1 MTTTAS
7 TGPGAGHQP
16 PLSIAEAAAFLN
28 VTDRWVRRAVYE
40 RRLPYHKV
48 GANVRLLVE
57 DLRAY
62 LASTRVE
69 PAAPG
74 PVLPG
79 PGLYGR
85 PGLYPRPSR
94 PPGGTRRP
102 GDRKA
107 RRPGEPPSR
116 RPAV

>member
-7 TGPGAGHQP
+7 PVPGPAHEP
-16 PLSIAEAAAFLN
+16 PLSIPEAAAFLN

-40 RRLPYHKV
+40 RRLPYLKV
-48 GANVRLLVE
+48 GANVRFVVA

-62 LASTRVE
+62 LESTRVE
-69 PAAPG
+69 PAAPP
-74 PVLPG
+74 PVL
-79 PGLYGR
+79 YAR
-85 PGLYPRPSR
+85 PSVYPRPSR

-102 GDRKA
+102 GDRPL
-107 RRPGEPPSR
+107 RRPGEPPRR